1 MFRTTPGTPAPHL
14 PIKTAARYLGVSAT
28 PIRKGLASGVI
39 PNLSLATVE
48 TLSRRDVLHEVD
60 SVTGAPVPVLRLTPW
75 QSETQDDAGA
85 PPRMGIG
92 YQHCMLD
99 VDFLSS
105 CDRWWP
111 TSGRDQVLA
120 AQAVLVAIG
129 SIIVGWIDIDIN
141 KKIGVDSSGRLHY
154 PGHIVARLDDVL
166 GRSVRSVNTSSPN
179 AAIAQTVMGLRV
191 LGGGGGSITR
201 LDPSA
206 GLSADAD
213 TEEGDE

>member
-48 TLSRRDVLHEVD
+48 KLSHRDVLHEVD
-60 SVTGAPVPVLRLTPW
+60 SITGAPVPVLRLTPW
-75 QSETQDDAGA
+75 QSETQDDAGT

-92 YQHCMLD
+92 YQHGMLD

-120 AQAVLVAIG
+120 AQAMLVAIG
-129 SIIVGWIDIDIN
+129 SLVVGWVDIDEVM
-141 KKIGVDSSGRLHY
+141 GVDSSGRLHY
-154 PGHIVARLDDVL
+154 RGRIVARLDDVL
-166 GRSVRSVNTSSPN
+166 DRSVRVLDRTSAN
-179 AAIAQTVMGLRV
+179 AAIAQQVMGLRV

-201 LDPSA
+201 LDASA

-213 TEEGDE
+213 AEDGDDK